1 MIDQP
6 QTEAH
11 IRSLSE
17 LLEDTKRVLTG
28 ERVSVAALVEALHER
43 GIAMILLIFAAPM
56 ALPLPVPPGINIM
69 LATPLILLTLQQAMG
84 RRTVWLPQKT
94 LRKEFDSKGFSKLI
108 DGVVPWMKRIEIL
121 LRPRLGFLTRD
132 TASRAFGVLGVIM
145 ALTVCIALPLT
156 NTVPSLGI
164 ALMSVG
170 FMMRDG
176 LAVLGGALIG
186 TAWVCMLAVA
196 ELVFGPE
203 AFDIVKETI
212 KSIIM

>member
-1 MIDQP
+1 MPEQIH
-6 QTEAH
+6 TEEH

-17 LLEDTKRVLTG
+17 LLEDTKSVLIGKT
-28 ERVSVAALVEALHER
+28 VSVAMLVEALHER

-69 LATPLILLTLQQAMG
+69 LATPLILLTAQQAIG

-94 LRKEFDSKGFSKLI
+94 MRKEFDSKGFSKLI

-121 LRPRLGFLTRD
+121 LRD
-132 TASRAFGVLGVIM
+132 SASRLFGILGVIM
-145 ALTVCIALPLT
+145 ALTVCIPVPLT

-176 LAVLGGALIG
+176 LAVLAGALIG

-196 ELVFGPE
+196 VLVFGPE

-212 KSIIM
+212 KSLIM

>member
-1 MIDQP
+1 MPEQIH
-6 QTEAH
+6 TEEH

-17 LLEDTKRVLTG
+17 LLEDTKSVLIGKT
-28 ERVSVAALVEALHER
+28 VSVAMLVEALHER

-69 LATPLILLTLQQAMG
+69 LATPLILLTAQQAIG

-94 LRKEFDSKGFSKLI
+94 MRKEFDSKGFSKLI

-132 TASRAFGVLGVIM
+132 GASRLFGILGVIM
-145 ALTVCIALPLT
+145 ALTVCIPVPLT

-164 ALMSVG
+164 ALMQK
-170 FMMRDG
+170 
-176 LAVLGGALIG
+176 
-186 TAWVCMLAVA
+186 T
-196 ELVFGPE
+196 
-203 AFDIVKETI
+203 
-212 KSIIM
+212 

>member
-145 ALTVCIALPLT
+145 ALTVCIPDQHRPQPWYRVNVGRFYDARRTCRAGRRADRHGVGLYAGRGCAGFRPR
-156 NTVPSLGI
+156 SL
-164 ALMSVG
+164 
-170 FMMRDG
+170 
-176 LAVLGGALIG
+176 
-186 TAWVCMLAVA
+186 
-196 ELVFGPE
+196 
-203 AFDIVKETI
+203 
-212 KSIIM
+212 